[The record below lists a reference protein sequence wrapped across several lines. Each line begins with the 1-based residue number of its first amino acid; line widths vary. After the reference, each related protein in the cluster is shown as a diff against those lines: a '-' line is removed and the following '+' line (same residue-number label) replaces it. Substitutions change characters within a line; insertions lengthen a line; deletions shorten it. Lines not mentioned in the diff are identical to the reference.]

1 MFKIKL
7 ITIYAVLSIGLT
19 PIAYYNALH
28 KDTPEQIVDVSMYN
42 AKEDQCDADPLIT
55 AGMYRINPS
64 KASQHK
70 WIAISRDL
78 HVRWGGELK
87 FGDVVYISGT
97 KHKDGVY
104 KVTDVMNKRFKNK
117 IDILETVGTKWY
129 KFEDVTI
136 TKL

>member
-7 ITIYAVLSIGLT
+7 ITIYAGLSIGLT
-19 PIAYYNALH
+19 PIAYYNALYN
-28 KDTPEQIVDVSMYN
+28 DTPELIVDVSMYN

-55 AGMYRINPS
+55 AGMYHINPS

-78 HVRWGGELK
+78 HSRWGGELN
-87 FGDVVYISGT
+87 FGDKVYLSGT
-97 KHKDGVY
+97 EHKDGVY
-104 KVTDVMNKRFKNK
+104 KVADVMNKRFKNK
-117 IDILETVGTKWY
+117 IDILETVGTKEY
-129 KFEDVTI
+129 QFKNVTI